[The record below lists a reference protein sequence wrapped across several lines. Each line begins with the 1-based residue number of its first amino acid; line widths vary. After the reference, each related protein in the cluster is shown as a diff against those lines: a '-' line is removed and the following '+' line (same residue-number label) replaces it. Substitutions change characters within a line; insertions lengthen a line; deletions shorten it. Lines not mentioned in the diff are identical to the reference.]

1 MRSYQCSP
9 ISVILIAAIKR
20 KTPEEALAFLLSN
33 DLTKDQY
40 CSMKRACAESNANIW
55 PNYNLV
61 LKAKKACRPPD
72 IKLEEKTAEVPLQS
86 LLNHTVARILHKVSV
101 YPT

>member
-1 MRSYQCSP
+1 MFYN
-9 ISVILIAAIKR
+9 AAIKK
-20 KTPEEALAFLLSN
+20 KTPVEALAYLLNN

-40 CSMKRACAESNANIW
+40 YSLKQTCAESNANIW

-61 LKAKKACRPPD
+61 LEAKKACRPPD

-86 LLNHTVARILHKVSV
+86 LLNHTVARILHKVSIFSLKKNI
-101 YPT
+101 